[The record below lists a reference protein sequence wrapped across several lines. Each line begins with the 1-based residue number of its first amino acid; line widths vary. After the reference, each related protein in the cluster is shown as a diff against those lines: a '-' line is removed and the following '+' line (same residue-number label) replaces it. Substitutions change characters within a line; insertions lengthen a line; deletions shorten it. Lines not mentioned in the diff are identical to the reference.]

1 MSDSI
6 KLTNSK
12 VLDIYSVL
20 SGMKGKY
27 TNKLKFAIKRNKDL
41 FNGPVDGIKEKSVSN
56 DEKLAEYNDK
66 RTEKIKECAVRDE
79 NGNIIQE
86 TADTIKIQ
94 DSRIEEFRTAI
105 KSLSEEYKESLDKR
119 RKELEDFNKFLTEET
134 DVEVFKFS
142 NELIPEDLSQEE
154 YEILFPLIND

>member
-41 FNGPVDGIKEKSVSN
+41 FNGPVDGI
-56 DEKLAEYNDK
+56 
-66 RTEKIKECAVRDE
+66 CAVRDE